1 MNIQMVDLMGQYKKI
16 KAEVDR
22 NIINSNFRKF
32 LSSQPSGRSML
43 THLKPAKNYFYRWE
57 QHTESWL
64 NASMKFKNIYVVKY
78 ENLDKN
84 YEYELSK
91 ATLKIVDKTNQKIV
105 RPNFS
110 NFYKGANV
118 VISDKDMT
126 NAKSFIRKKL
136 IENETIQKIFN

>member
-1 MNIQMVDLMGQYKKI
+1 
-16 KAEVDR
+16 
-22 NIINSNFRKF
+22 
-32 LSSQPSGRSML
+32 ML

-64 NASMKFKNIYVVKY
+64 NASMKYKNIYIVKY

-84 YEYELSK
+84 YEYEFRK
-91 ATLKIVDKTNQKIV
+91 AALKIVDKTYQKIV

-118 VISDKDMT
+118 LISDKDMT
-126 NAKSFIRKKL
+126 DAKSFINKKL